1 MSKRKIQVKW
11 LAVLLV
17 MATLLTTVNMS
28 AFPVSAD
35 NLTEE
40 ELAELGGWDY
50 GFQANFNGATV
61 GYLDEAFDVY
71 QYKKP
76 VNTEAAKAEEGP
88 VRPSAVNPDAY
99 KSPEGIKYSYFTTL
113 HYGDTGAYGL
123 KPTTIV
129 DGDGQGYTVLTYKKE
144 SMTDFEAEY
153 EFYNGNARAFGL
165 AFGGEPGVFPLTLD
179 NDNANDTGVAM
190 FMEGSGNLY
199 VYGAIN
205 SSQTETTGGVIYS
218 TITEAEYPVYET
230 VVGTG
235 NIRTSSMFGTD
246 TAPAVPEEVNADT
259 PSITI
264 CVKVKDGKL
273 TVYEKGQSDLSV
285 TVSLSDQYQGGYVSL
300 IANATDQGAFGSFRI
315 KRTDE
320 WDYEAQIKPYSPVNV
335 FDNDFEVYQ
344 FGRPTDAEHARSIV
358 GPKKLSDIDVNAEYE
373 NTSYSYFTANWF
385 GQTGNGG
392 LKPTYIQEGNG
403 AGGYTVMTYNRET
416 MTNFKAEFEVYGG
429 YGTPVGMVFGSTEKT
444 VFPITC
450 NGNSA
455 DDTGVAI
462 YMENDGGIFVYG
474 AIDSTTIEIA
484 GAAEADPVSVNG
496 SVAGADYRNYV
507 SSTTALKLTE
517 MTDGAKMDIT
527 NSEVSDDTATLTVCV
542 EVQDGVLTVYE
553 KNHSA
558 NKVSIGLT
566 DMYEGGYVSFFGTH
580 AQHYSFKSFRIK
592 KNADP
597 VKEPETYMFDNS
609 MKYPDD
615 YNAAFKSYKFS
626 SDGAVTE
633 GTAGEL
639 WTTEQVPGD
648 LEIEGY
654 YRNWRLKPKHKN
666 DGSMTLLTLK
676 DQQVRNF
683 EASVQYLIHWTEYG
697 FIIAPE
703 GKQAT
708 SQNGIKVDVDS
719 EGRIRVNGAIDAP
732 TAVWNGN
739 GNGIV
744 DVRNSHSV
752 WGPSLKEN
760 GYEYKA
766 PSTDATNNKTEYTL
780 RVKVQDGVLTAWI
793 KEFENAGKLTV
804 NLTANYAG
812 GSISLYSTG
821 CNQGGFHSFSFLELA
836 DTPAEPAT
844 VTAQWE
850 QLANGVAVTLSADQ
864 AYSKLSGTI
873 GFDNSKYTYAG
884 ERLYPGTMTENEEGR
899 VTAEGNTLTFTVTG
913 NEPGKF
919 ATYLFE
925 STGSDKN
932 DFGRFTLTPEISG
945 VAAAKF
951 YMAEAETVRGDV
963 TGDNCVD
970 VRDLVR
976 LKLYAEDSASVTID
990 QANSDLLGGGN
1001 YTDDENFTQLR
1012 KSLLGIGTVQ
1022 FGTLNGKTGLFLGD
1036 SIAYGANDGVP
1047 GTSWGGR
1054 LEDYYGMDNEVVAVS
1069 GSTLASTW
1077 QGNTSESGDRRVVIV
1092 DQLDNAQKDTYDY
1105 VILHGGVND
1114 VWAGYGK
1121 LGELTSAE
1129 NTTGFDTGTW
1139 YGALED
1145 LICKTRDKYPTAKI
1159 GYIINFDIN
1168 VDKQGSMEDLVTA
1181 VKKVCEKYG
1190 VPYLDL
1196 YSHSKTALQ
1205 DFAAN
1210 NAYVGDGVHPNAAGY
1225 DILTPIIADWMKTL

>member
-11 LAVLLV
+11 LAVLLIA
-17 MATLLTTVNMS
+17 ATLLTTVNVS
-28 AFPVSAD
+28 AFPVSAG

-40 ELAELGGWDY
+40 ELGDWDY

-71 QYKKP
+71 QFQKP
-76 VNTEAAKAEEGP
+76 VDTEAAKAVEGP
-88 VRPSAVNPDAY
+88 VKPSAVNPEAY
-99 KSPEGIKYSYFTTL
+99 ESPEGIKYSYFTTL
-113 HYGDTGAYGL
+113 HYGNTGAYGL
-123 KPTTIV
+123 KPTYIQG
-129 DGDGQGYTVLTYKKE
+129 GDGQGYTVLTYKKE

-153 EFYNGNARAFGL
+153 EFYNGSARAFGI
-165 AFGGEPGVFPLTLD
+165 AFGGESGVFPLTLD
-179 NDNANDTGVAM
+179 NNNANDTGVAM

-205 SSQTETTGGVIYS
+205 SSQIETTGGVTYS
-218 TITEAEYPVYET
+218 TITEAIYTVYET

-235 NIRTSSMFGTD
+235 NIRTSNMFGTD
-246 TAPAVPEEVNADT
+246 TAPAIPDEVNADT

-273 TVYEKGQSDLSV
+273 TVYEKGHSDLSV

-320 WDYEAQIKPYSPVNV
+320 WDYEAQIKPYGSVDV
-335 FDNDFEVYQ
+335 FDDDFEVYQ
-344 FGRPTDAEHARSIV
+344 FRKPTDAEKAKSIV
-358 GPKKLSDIDVNAEYE
+358 GPKKPSDIDVNAEYE

-385 GQTGNGG
+385 GQTGIGG
-392 LKPTYIQEGNG
+392 LKPTYIQGGDG

-429 YGTPVGMVFGSTEKT
+429 YGTPVGLLFGSKDKS
-444 VFPITC
+444 VFPITVNN
-450 NGNSA
+450 NGE
-455 DDTGVAI
+455 DDTGVAV

-474 AIDSTTIEIA
+474 AIDSTNIKKD
-484 GAAEADPVSVNG
+484 GKAEANSVSVNG
-496 SVAGADYRNYV
+496 PVAGADYRNYV

-517 MTDGAKMDIT
+517 MTDGATMEIV
-527 NSEVSDDTATLTVCV
+527 SGEEVAGDAATLTVCV

-597 VKEPETYMFDNS
+597 VKEEAIYDFTKMDLT
-609 MKYPDD
+609 KDV
-615 YNAAFKSYKFS
+615 NAAFNSYKFQ
-626 SDGAVTE
+626 DGQEMV
-633 GTAGEL
+633 AGKP
-639 WTTEQVPGD
+639 TEQWSTDPNPGN
-648 LEIEGY
+648 LGVEGNFQ
-654 YRNWRLKPKHKN
+654 NWKLKPKYFN
-666 DGSMTLLTLK
+666 NNGQQTLLTLK

-697 FIIAPE
+697 LIVAPE
-703 GKQAT
+703 GEQAT

-719 EGRIRVNGAIDAP
+719 DGRIRVNGAIDAS
-732 TAVWNGN
+732 TAAWSGS
-739 GNGIV
+739 GSV
-744 DVRNSHSV
+744 DVRASHQV
-752 WGPSLKEN
+752 WGPSLD
-760 GYEYKA
+760 GYVSPDKSNAE
-766 PSTDATNNKTEYTL
+766 TNKTEYTL

-793 KEFENAGKLTV
+793 KEFEDAGQLTV
-804 NLTANYAG
+804 KLTANYAG
-812 GSISLYSTG
+812 GSISLYSNG
-821 CNQGGFHSFSFLELA
+821 CNQGGFHTFSFLELA
-836 DTPAEPAT
+836 DTPAESAT

-873 GFDNSKYTYAG
+873 GFDSSKYTYAG

-919 ATYLFE
+919 ATYLFK

-932 DFGRFTLTPEISG
+932 DFGGFTLTSEISG

-951 YMAEAETVRGDV
+951 YKAEAETVRGDV
-963 TGDNCVD
+963 TGDNFVD

-976 LKLYAEDSASVTID
+976 LKLYAKDSTSVTID
-990 QANSDLLGGGN
+990 QANSDLLGEGN
-1001 YTDDENFTQLR
+1001 YTEDENFTQLR
-1012 KSLLGIGTVQ
+1012 KALLGIGTVQ

-1054 LEDYYGMDNEVVAVS
+1054 LEDYYGMDNDVVAVS
-1069 GSTLASTW
+1069 ASTLTR
-1077 QGNTSESGDRRVVIV
+1077 TSVNEEGAVNRRVVIV
-1092 DQLDNAQKDTYDY
+1092 DQLDNKQKDTYDY

-1114 VWAGYGK
+1114 VWGK
-1121 LGELTSAE
+1121 FGTTGTLSAE
-1129 NTTGFDTGTW
+1129 GTTAFATDTW

-1145 LICKTRDKYPTAKI
+1145 LICKTKEKYPAAKI
-1159 GYIINFDIN
+1159 GFIINFDISAEI
-1168 VDKQGSMEDLVTA
+1168 GSMDTFVDA
-1181 VKKVCEKYG
+1181 VKNVCAKYD

-1196 YSHSKTALQ
+1196 YSNPELLGMEFGTA
-1205 DFAAN
+1205 
-1210 NAYVGDGVHPNAAGY
+1210 YTVDGVHPNAAGY
-1225 DILTPIIADWMKTL
+1225 EILTPIIADWMKTL